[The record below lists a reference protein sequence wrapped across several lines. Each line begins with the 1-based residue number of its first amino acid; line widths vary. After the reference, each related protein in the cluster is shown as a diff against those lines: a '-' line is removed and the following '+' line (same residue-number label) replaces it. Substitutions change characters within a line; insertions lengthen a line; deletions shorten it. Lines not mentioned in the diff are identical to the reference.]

1 VYERQAFKRLI
12 VSFVL
17 NRKITIDVENK
28 PVSWFSQEMEVKN
41 FPAWGG
47 YFDSSVSKVR

>member
-1 VYERQAFKRLI
+1 MYERQAFKRLI
-12 VSFVL
+12 VSFEL
-17 NRKITIDVENK
+17 NRKITMDVENK
-28 PVSWFSQEMEVKN
+28 PVPCFSQETEVKN